1 MIDRYALPELRDLF
15 GERHRLNLWL
25 RIELLAVE
33 ALRDEGVVPEADYQR
48 IRAAAGEVDVERA
61 REIERES
68 QHDVIAFL
76 RSVTERLGP
85 EGRWLH
91 YGLTSSDVLDTAS
104 AVVLRDA
111 AQIVE
116 RELARLVEV
125 VHRLALQYRDT
136 PMVGRS
142 HGIHAEP
149 MTFGFKVA
157 GWYAELQR
165 DATRLARARDGIA
178 VGSISGAVGTHANVS
193 GGVEAHVLS
202 GLGLAADPAPTQ
214 VVSRDRHAELL
225 TTLAIL
231 GGTLERMAV
240 ELRHLQRTEVGE
252 AFEPFGS
259 GQQGSSAMPHK
270 RNPILAERVTGLA
283 RLLRADALVGLE
295 NMALWHERDIS
306 HSSAERFVFERATG
320 VAAYATRTMADILD
334 GLEVDADRMRAN
346 LEQLGGMV
354 YSEALLLAMV
364 ARGAD
369 RQAAY
374 RLVQGA
380 AKRAWAGERSFHDA
394 LLDDPAVGEWLSADE
409 IERAMDLEHHLG
421 GHRGHLPC
429 ARPRRRRLT
438 SPCGAGEPWPRR
450 SWASSRIGRTCGCPA
465 PSRGSPP
472 SVGSRWS
479 SRSFSRRRRGSSPSW
494 ARGSTPPV
502 SGRSTSCCSARRP
515 WRSPS
520 CCSCWRRS
528 ATRCCSQP
536 ANDDVHGVA
545 TSSRCWCRT

>member
-1 MIDRYALPELRDLF
+1 VIDRYALPELRELF
-15 GERHRLNLWL
+15 GEQRKLDLWL

-33 ALRDEGVVPEADYQR
+33 ALRDDGVVPEADWER
-48 IRAAAGEVDVERA
+48 IRTAAAEVDIERA

-76 RSVTERLGP
+76 RAVTERLGP

-91 YGLTSSDVLDTAS
+91 YGLTSSDVLDTAT

-111 AQIVE
+111 TAVVE
-116 RELARLVEV
+116 GELARLVEV
-125 VHRLALQYRDT
+125 ARRLAIRHRGT

-149 MTFGFKVA
+149 ITFGFKVA
-157 GWYAELQR
+157 GWYAELRR
-165 DATRLARARDGIA
+165 DAERLARAREGIG

-193 GGVEAHVLS
+193 AAVEEHVLG
-202 GLGLAADPAPTQ
+202 GLGLTADPAPTQ

-231 GGTLERMAV
+231 GGTLERVAI
-240 ELRHLQRTEVGE
+240 EIRHLQRTEVGE

-270 RNPILAERVTGLA
+270 RNPILAERVTGMA

-306 HSSAERFVFERATG
+306 HSSAERFVFERAIG
-320 VAAYATRTMADILD
+320 VAAYATRTLADILD

-346 LEQLGGMV
+346 LDQLGGMV

-364 ARGAD
+364 AKGAD

-380 AKRAWAGERSFHDA
+380 AKQAWSGASTFRDA
-394 LLDDPAVGEWLSADE
+394 LVGDAAVAEWLTPDE
-409 IERAMDLEHHLG
+409 IERAMDLEHHLAG
-421 GHRGHLPC
+421 VEVTFRALGL
-429 ARPRRRRLT
+429 
-438 SPCGAGEPWPRR
+438 GAEG
-450 SWASSRIGRTCGCPA
+450 
-465 PSRGSPP
+465 
-472 SVGSRWS
+472 
-479 SRSFSRRRRGSSPSW
+479 
-494 ARGSTPPV
+494 
-502 SGRSTSCCSARRP
+502 
-515 WRSPS
+515 
-520 CCSCWRRS
+520 
-528 ATRCCSQP
+528 
-536 ANDDVHGVA
+536 
-545 TSSRCWCRT
+545 

>member
-1 MIDRYALPELRDLF
+1 VIDRYALPELREIF
-15 GERHRLNLWL
+15 GERHKLELWL
-25 RIELLAVE
+25 RIEMLATE
-33 ALRDEGVVPEADYQR
+33 ALRDAGVVPDADWER
-48 IRAAAGEVDVERA
+48 IHSAGAEVDVDRA
-61 REIERES
+61 HEIERES

-91 YGLTSSDVLDTAS
+91 FGLTSSDVLDTAT

-111 AQIVE
+111 TRVVE
-116 RELARLVEV
+116 SELARLIEV
-125 VHRLALQYRDT
+125 VHRLALQHRDT

-149 MTFGFKVA
+149 ITFGFKVA

-165 DATRLARARDGIA
+165 DAGRLQRARDVVG

-193 GGVEAHVLS
+193 AAVEAHVLA
-202 GLGLAADPAPTQ
+202 GLGLDADPAPTQ

-231 GGTLERMAV
+231 GGTLERMAIEV
-240 ELRHLQRTEVGE
+240 RHLQRTEVGE

-270 RNPILAERVTGLA
+270 RNPILAERVTGMA
-283 RLLRADALVGLE
+283 RLLRADALIGLE

-306 HSSAERFVFERATG
+306 HSSAERFVFERALG
-320 VAAYATRTMADILD
+320 VAAYATRAMGDILD

-346 LEQLGGMV
+346 LDQLGGMV

-364 ARGAD
+364 AKGAD

-380 AKRAWAGERSFHDA
+380 AKRAWAGERPFRDA
-394 LLDDPAVGEWLSADE
+394 LHDDPSVGEWLSGEE
-409 IERAMDLEHHLG
+409 IDQAMDLEHHL
-421 GHRGHLPC
+421 
-429 ARPRRRRLT
+429 
-438 SPCGAGEPWPRR
+438 AGIEVTYRALGLD
-450 SWASSRIGRTCGCPA
+450 S
-465 PSRGSPP
+465 
-472 SVGSRWS
+472 
-479 SRSFSRRRRGSSPSW
+479 
-494 ARGSTPPV
+494 
-502 SGRSTSCCSARRP
+502 
-515 WRSPS
+515 
-520 CCSCWRRS
+520 
-528 ATRCCSQP
+528 
-536 ANDDVHGVA
+536 DD
-545 TSSRCWCRT
+545 

>member
-1 MIDRYALPELRDLF
+1 MIDRYALPELRELF
-15 GERHRLNLWL
+15 GEQRKLDLWL

-33 ALRDEGVVPEADYQR
+33 ALRDEGVVPEADWER
-48 IRAAAGEVDVERA
+48 IRAAAAEVDLERA

-91 YGLTSSDVLDTAS
+91 HGLTSSDVLDTAT

-111 AQIVE
+111 TAVVE
-116 RELARLVEV
+116 NELARLIEV
-125 VHRLALQYRDT
+125 TRRLAIQQRGT

-149 MTFGFKVA
+149 ITFGFKVA
-157 GWYAELQR
+157 GWYAELLR
-165 DATRLARARDGIA
+165 DAQRLGQAREGIA

-193 GGVEAHVLS
+193 PALEAHVLA

-231 GGTLERMAV
+231 GGTLERVAV
-240 ELRHLQRTEVGE
+240 EIRHLQRTEVGE

-270 RNPILAERVTGLA
+270 RNPILAERVTGMA

-306 HSSAERFVFERATG
+306 HSSAERFVFERAIG
-320 VAAYATRTMADILD
+320 VAAYATRTLADILD
-334 GLEVDADRMRAN
+334 GLEVDSDRMRGN

-364 ARGAD
+364 AKGAD

-380 AKRAWAGERSFHDA
+380 AKRAWSGDATFREA
-394 LLDDPAVGEWLSADE
+394 LLADPAVAQWLTPDE
-409 IERAMDLEHHLG
+409 IERAMDLEHHL
-421 GHRGHLPC
+421 
-429 ARPRRRRLT
+429 
-438 SPCGAGEPWPRR
+438 AGVDATFR
-450 SWASSRIGRTCGCPA
+450 ALGLDA
-465 PSRGSPP
+465 GS
-472 SVGSRWS
+472 
-479 SRSFSRRRRGSSPSW
+479 
-494 ARGSTPPV
+494 
-502 SGRSTSCCSARRP
+502 
-515 WRSPS
+515 
-520 CCSCWRRS
+520 
-528 ATRCCSQP
+528 
-536 ANDDVHGVA
+536 
-545 TSSRCWCRT
+545 

>member
-1 MIDRYALPELRDLF
+1 MIDRYALPELRDIF
-15 GERHRLNLWL
+15 SERHKLDLWL

-33 ALRDEGVVPEADYQR
+33 AWRDAGLVPHADWER
-48 IRAAAGEVDVERA
+48 IRAAAGEVDAERA
-61 REIERES
+61 REIEQES

-91 YGLTSSDVLDTAS
+91 YGLTSSDVLDTAT

-111 AQIVE
+111 ARVVE
-116 RELARLVEV
+116 RELHRLVEV
-125 VHRLALQYRDT
+125 VRRLALQYRTT

-149 MTFGFKVA
+149 ITFGFKAA
-157 GWYAELQR
+157 GWYAELR
-165 DATRLARARDGIA
+165 RNVERLARAREAIA
-178 VGSISGAVGTHANVS
+178 TGSISGAVGTHANVTAE
-193 GGVEAHVLS
+193 VERHVLD
-202 GLGLAADPAPTQ
+202 GLGLQPDPAPTQ

-231 GGTLERMAV
+231 GGTLERIAV
-240 ELRHLQRTEVGE
+240 EIRHLQRTEVGE

-270 RNPILAERVTGLA
+270 RNPVLAERISGLA

-306 HSSAERFVFERATG
+306 HSSAERFVFERSLG
-320 VAAYATRTMADILD
+320 VAAYATRTLADLLD
-334 GLEVDADRMRAN
+334 GLEVDAERMRSN

-364 ARGAD
+364 AKGAD

-380 AKRAWAGERSFHDA
+380 ARRGWAGETTFADA
-394 LLDDPAVGEWLSADE
+394 LRTDPAVAEWLAPEE
-409 IERAMDLEHHLG
+409 IERAMDLDHHLAG
-421 GHRGHLPC
+421 IDATYRAL
-429 ARPRRRRLT
+429 RLA
-438 SPCGAGEPWPRR
+438 GDDAGE
-450 SWASSRIGRTCGCPA
+450 
-465 PSRGSPP
+465 
-472 SVGSRWS
+472 
-479 SRSFSRRRRGSSPSW
+479 
-494 ARGSTPPV
+494 
-502 SGRSTSCCSARRP
+502 
-515 WRSPS
+515 
-520 CCSCWRRS
+520 
-528 ATRCCSQP
+528 
-536 ANDDVHGVA
+536 
-545 TSSRCWCRT
+545 

>member
-1 MIDRYALPELRDLF
+1 MIDRYALPELREIF
-15 GERHRLNLWL
+15 GERHRLELWL

-33 ALRDEGVVPEADYQR
+33 AMRDAGIVPDADFER
-48 IRAAAGEVDVERA
+48 IRGAVSDIDPERV

-76 RSVTERLGP
+76 RSVTEGLGP

-91 YGLTSSDVLDTAS
+91 YGLTSSDVLDTAT

-111 AQIVE
+111 TRVVE
-116 RELARLVEV
+116 DELARLVEV
-125 VHRLALQYRDT
+125 VRRLAIQHRDT

-149 MTFGFKVA
+149 MTFGFKAA
-157 GWYAELQR
+157 GWYAELLR
-165 DATRLARARDGIA
+165 DTDRLARAREAIG

-193 GGVEAHVLS
+193 GEVEAHVLA
-202 GLGLAADPAPTQ
+202 GLDLEADPAPTQ

-231 GGTLERMAV
+231 GGTLERIAV
-240 ELRHLQRTEVGE
+240 EIRHLQRTEVGE

-270 RNPILAERVTGLA
+270 RNPILAERVTGMA

-306 HSSAERFVFERATG
+306 HSSAERFVFERALG
-320 VAAYATRTMADILD
+320 VAAYATRTLADILD
-334 GLEVDADRMRAN
+334 GLEVDADRMRAT

-364 ARGAD
+364 AKGAD

-374 RLVQGA
+374 RVVQGA
-380 AKRAWAGERSFHDA
+380 AKRAWAGERIFREA
-394 LLDDPAVGEWLSADE
+394 LLEDPAMAEWLSAE
-409 IERAMDLEHHLG
+409 EVERAMDLEHHL
-421 GHRGHLPC
+421 
-429 ARPRRRRLT
+429 
-438 SPCGAGEPWPRR
+438 AG
-450 SWASSRIGRTCGCPA
+450 IGVTYRALGLDTDG
-465 PSRGSPP
+465 
-472 SVGSRWS
+472 
-479 SRSFSRRRRGSSPSW
+479 
-494 ARGSTPPV
+494 
-502 SGRSTSCCSARRP
+502 
-515 WRSPS
+515 
-520 CCSCWRRS
+520 
-528 ATRCCSQP
+528 
-536 ANDDVHGVA
+536 
-545 TSSRCWCRT
+545 